1 MGAIKLK
8 IKLFDQSLPLPK
20 YQTPGA
26 AGLDLY
32 ARETMEIPAKEIAH
46 IPLNVALELPK
57 GHWSLIAARS
67 SLHKKGLM
75 MANGIGIGDEDYCG
89 DEDEYHAALYNFSEQ
104 TVTVERGE
112 RLVQL
117 LILPREAVAIEA
129 VESLNNKNRGGFG
142 STGH

>member
-8 IKLFDQSLPLPK
+8 IKLFDKSLPLPK
-20 YQTPGA
+20 YQTSAA

-32 ARETMEIPAKEIAH
+32 ARVSMEIPAKEVAYV
-46 IPLNVALELPK
+46 PLNVAIELPK
-57 GHWSLIAARS
+57 GHWSLLAARS

-75 MANGIGIGDEDYCG
+75 MANGIGVGDEDYCG
-89 DEDEYHAALYNFSEQ
+89 DEDEYQAALYNFSDQVVAVEQ
-104 TVTVERGE
+104 GE

-117 LILPREAVAIEA
+117 LILPREAVTIKA
-129 VESLNNKNRGGFG
+129 VENLGNQNRGGFG

>member
-1 MGAIKLK
+1 MNKLK
-8 IKLFDQSLPLPK
+8 LKVKLLNRDLPLPK

-32 ARETMEIPAKEIAH
+32 ARLPMEIPAKEVAYV
-46 IPLNVALELPK
+46 PLNVAMELPQ

-75 MANGIGIGDEDYCG
+75 MANGIGVGDEDYCG
-89 DEDEYHAALYNFSEQ
+89 DEDEYHAALYNFSDKEVKIEQ
-104 TVTVERGE
+104 GE

-117 LILPREAVAIEA
+117 LILPKEPVAIES
-129 VESLNNKNRGGFG
+129 VEQLDNQNRGGFG
-142 STGH
+142 TTGS